1 MATRLTNP
9 PAPHRLVLVVG
20 QLTLGGLERQVVLL
34 ATGLDRRRFE
44 VSVVSLTAGGAWG
57 KVLDETGVRVFH
69 LRRRGRWDWRRL
81 LALYRVFR
89 QARPHLVY
97 SFNYEAN
104 AYARIAGLL
113 ASVPV
118 LVSGERGIYMGRWQG
133 ILERLLMRFTECV
146 ICNAEAVRRNLI
158 DTVGLPEGKVLTI
171 RNGAALPAPAG
182 PAEKERARLTL
193 GATDDACVVGT
204 IARLDPVKNL
214 SLMVEA
220 AALCRTSGRPF
231 RFLVVGGGPAEAA
244 LRQAIRDRHLEGS
257 FVLLGERESASDLLP
272 GFDIFVLTSR
282 SEGLPNAVM
291 EAMAAGVP
299 CVCTDVGGCRELV
312 DPGVTGYLVPAADA
326 RSLADRILE
335 LAEDPRVRARMG
347 LAGRLKIEQEFP
359 VERVVSRTDQ
369 VLTRLLAVRDSSARG
384 RRLAVSH
391 ARAE

>member
-1 MATRLTNP
+1 LF
-9 PAPHRLVLVVG
+9 VVG
-20 QLTLGGLERQVVLL
+20 QLALGGLEKQVYLQ

-44 VSVVSLTAGGAWG
+44 VSVVSLTTGGRWSKALE
-57 KVLDETGVRVFH
+57 KAGVRVFH

-81 LALYRVFR
+81 LALYRLFR
-89 QARPHLVY
+89 WARPHLVY
-97 SFNYEAN
+97 SISYEAN

-118 LVSGERGIYMGRWQG
+118 LVSSDVGIYLLLDRWQE
-133 ILERLLMRFTECV
+133 IQERLLVRFTDCV
-146 ICNAEAVRRNLI
+146 ICNAEAVRRNMVEAI
-158 DTVGLPEGKVLTI
+158 GLPEGKVLTI
-171 RNGAALPAPAG
+171 RNGVVVPAPAG
-182 PAEKERARLTL
+182 AAERERARTIL
-193 GATDDACVVGT
+193 GATNHDCVVGT

-220 AALCRTSGRPF
+220 AALCLTSGRPF
-231 RFLVVGGGPAEAA
+231 RFLVVGGGPAEAS

-312 DPGVTGYLVPAADA
+312 DPGVTGYLVPAADS

-335 LAEDPRVRARMG
+335 LAENPQTRERMG
-347 LAGRLKIEQEFP
+347 RAGRLRIENEFS
-359 VERVVSRTDQ
+359 VGKLVSMTDQ
-369 VLTRLLAVRDSSARG
+369 ILTRLLAAKDSSPRG
-384 RRLAVSH
+384 RRLAMSQ
-391 ARAE
+391 ATTAE